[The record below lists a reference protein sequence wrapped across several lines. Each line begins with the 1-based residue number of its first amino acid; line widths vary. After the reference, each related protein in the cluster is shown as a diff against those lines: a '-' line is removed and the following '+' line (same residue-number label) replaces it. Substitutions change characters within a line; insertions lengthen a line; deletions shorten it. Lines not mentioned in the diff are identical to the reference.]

1 MKAQRLVDD
10 QKGTY
15 SKEVQKHFKLKIN
28 GKIYT
33 QPSPQSPSSPPIQ
46 KKNLKYKPQN
56 KVLRTY
62 DKKDKTLN
70 DTQEKLIKSA
80 KTRLTKYEK
89 LLLSNQLSE
98 SAALYSPFGLE
109 ELVRMA
115 SREE

>member
-10 QKGTY
+10 KKATY
-15 SKEVQKHFKLKIN
+15 SKEVQKHFKIKIN

-33 QPSPQSPSSPPIQ
+33 KSSPQPPSSPPMQ

-62 DKKDKTLN
+62 DKKDQMVTG
-70 DTQEKLIKSA
+70 TQERLIKSA

-98 SAALYSPFGLE
+98 SVALYSPFGLE

>member
-1 MKAQRLVDD
+1 MKAQRMVDD

-15 SKEVQKHFKLKIN
+15 SMEIQKHLKLKTN
-28 GKIYT
+28 RKIYT
-33 QPSPQSPSSPPIQ
+33 QSSPQSPSSHPIH

-62 DKKDKTLN
+62 DKKDKILN
-70 DTQEKLIKSA
+70 NTQEKLIKSA

>member
-10 QKGTY
+10 KKATY
-15 SKEVQKHFKLKIN
+15 SKEVQKHFNLKIN

-33 QPSPQSPSSPPIQ
+33 KSSPPSPSSPSMQ

-62 DKKDKTLN
+62 DKKDQVVN
-70 DTQEKLIKSA
+70 RTQEKLIKSA

>member
-1 MKAQRLVDD
+1 MEKFTHNPRHNHL
-10 QKGTY
+10 
-15 SKEVQKHFKLKIN
+15 
-28 GKIYT
+28 
-33 QPSPQSPSSPPIQ
+33 PPPIQ

>member
-15 SKEVQKHFKLKIN
+15 SKEVQKHFNLKIN
-28 GKIYT
+28 RKIYT
-33 QPSPQSPSSPPIQ
+33 QPSPQSPSSSPIQ
-46 KKNLKYKPQN
+46 KKNLKYKPQH

-62 DKKDKTLN
+62 DKTLN
-70 DTQEKLIKSA
+70 DTQEKPIKSA

-98 SAALYSPFGLE
+98 AAVLYSSFGLE

>member
-10 QKGTY
+10 KKATY
-15 SKEVQKHFKLKIN
+15 SKEVQKHFNLKIN

-33 QPSPQSPSSPPIQ
+33 QPLPPSPSSSPMQ

-62 DKKDKTLN
+62 DKKDQVVTG
-70 DTQEKLIKSA
+70 TQERLIKSA

>member
-1 MKAQRLVDD
+1 M
-10 QKGTY
+10 
-15 SKEVQKHFKLKIN
+15 
-28 GKIYT
+28 
-33 QPSPQSPSSPPIQ
+33 Q

-62 DKKDKTLN
+62 DKKEQAVN
-70 DTQEKLIKSA
+70 GTQEKLIKSA